1 MQTARR
7 RLVRDLQQNKVGEV
21 MDKNREGTVLYLRP
35 VGGGIEWEAPANE
48 VQDVDPAQPEVPAA

>member
-21 MDKNREGTVLYLRP
+21 MDENREGTVLYLRP

-48 VQDVDPAQPEVPAA
+48 VQDVEPSPERGDAA